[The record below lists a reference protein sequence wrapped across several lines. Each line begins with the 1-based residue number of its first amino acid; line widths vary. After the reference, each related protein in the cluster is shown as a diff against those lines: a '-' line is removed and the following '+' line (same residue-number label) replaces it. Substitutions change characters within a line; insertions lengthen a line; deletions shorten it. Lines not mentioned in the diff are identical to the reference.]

1 MNKDYIN
8 VFKVLLFY
16 NCQNWGFFG
25 PVPDPHYFAD
35 PDPKHWNN
43 VPKKLVVL
51 TYPQIMVSHSLGN
64 YRPDS
69 FYQTGASCRL

>member
-1 MNKDYIN
+1 MFLKY
-8 VFKVLLFY
+8 FY
-16 NCQNWGFFG
+16 FTIVKIGDFFLARIRIF
-25 PVPDPHYFAD
+25 FAD